1 MRIPPSQIVAASASA
16 VPQQAARVTSPTA
29 NTNTVNSTS
38 TAEQITEKLSE
49 STQTGD
55 RDAQE
60 QYLGQNPKDKNRDL
74 STPTETESPE
84 SPEASIWNLAVADD
98 LPPSDLDIRG

>member
-1 MRIPPSQIVAASASA
+1 MRIPTSQILAASASA
-16 VPQQAARVTSPTA
+16 LPQQAARVSSPTS
-29 NTNTVNSTS
+29 NTNTANSTS

-60 QYLGQNPKDKNRDL
+60 QYLGQNPKDKNSDL
-74 STPTETESPE
+74 STTTEAE